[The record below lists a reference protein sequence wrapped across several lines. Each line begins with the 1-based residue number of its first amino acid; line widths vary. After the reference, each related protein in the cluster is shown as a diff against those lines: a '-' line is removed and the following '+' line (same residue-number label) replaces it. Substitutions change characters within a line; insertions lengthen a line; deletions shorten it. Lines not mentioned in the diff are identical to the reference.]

1 MKRVLFPVFND
12 RVLPTRSLFA
22 RQENSTGF
30 FRRRKTRTNVID
42 AVFRARYIDA
52 DRLEADD
59 RTALFGQ
66 LFVFL
71 PAKNRVR
78 RRRWRIESSRVPRGG
93 RVAVTVEVENGPED
107 ALRFHLLLKANDDL
121 RGRG

>member
-1 MKRVLFPVFND
+1 MFFFLFND

-42 AVFRARYIDA
+42 AVFRARHIDA

-66 LFVFL
+66 LFVLL
-71 PAKNRVR
+71 PAKERV
-78 RRRWRIESSRVPRGG
+78 RRRWRIESSRIPGGG
-93 RVAVTVEVENGPED
+93 RVAATVEVENGPED
-107 ALRFHLLLKANDDL
+107 ALRFHLLLKANDEL
-121 RGRG
+121 SGRG